1 MDVFESESVSMTV
14 EPAAFIP
21 VDGIVTIDTFNTLT
35 YGNGYDGNT
44 DDDGVV
50 TLTFES
56 DGRKL
61 ELNVDGYDIDSSAEV
76 AVFINKEFVG
86 FLTPTDNNSEGIT
99 TLAIDGA
106 LIDPGTNTLSF
117 KVNGNPSQTWGITNI
132 FLESPGMKQLPFY
145 YDPEFTED
153 GWVAWQTDHD
163 GFYIGRMDM
172 DTGAFLGIVNHFDV
186 APISWFETVQA
197 VEWIQT
203 PDGVAA
209 IGMSEQG
216 LIYLSATEARI
227 LEGTEGMTFTCMPK
241 GEVPTLRFICADADG
256 IQYLYDDGVL
266 TALPLRDGVAWQWL
280 NEFEVL
286 TRNSLTNVTS
296 ILNVETGELT
306 TVTDVEYM
314 QGQAAAITT
323 STGQQMITL
332 RGDGYR
338 DIYINTDDGWTFL
351 QRMVSNMWAGDQQY
365 SPEFFEWQGKVWIIG
380 YLSREDTLDWTTKTA
395 VYIYD
400 IETDR
405 YTQLTTVGEWKDPEV
420 LVLNDGSLAWYADLT
435 SKTQQLYD
443 TVTYDYATNLGIV
456 TEIFQRLQG
465 FDASADHVSL
475 GGEGAFLVPAGAGQ
489 AEALQAPQLHLAA
502 SRLQLSDALSL
513 FDTEDSFVFR
523 PQHVKPA
530 QDLLDLAGLT
540 GIGPR
545 ANGLTISSALGGGT

>member
-86 FLTPTDNNSEGIT
+86 FLTPTDNNSEGLT

-443 TVTYDYATNLGIV
+443 SITYDYATNLGIV

-475 GGEGAFLVPAGAGQ
+475 GGEGAFLVPAGARQ
-489 AEALQAPQLHLAA
+489 AEALQAPQSHLAA
-502 SRLQLSDALSL
+502 SRSQISDVLSL
-513 FDTEDSFVFR
+513 FDAEDSFVFR

-540 GIGPR
+540 GIGTK
-545 ANGLTISSALGGGT
+545 ANGLTVSGALWVET